1 LLFSLPLENSKG
13 VHTNSPIFALSNP
26 LMITAWS
33 ISLIKPLHLALKEPA
48 KRAD

>member
-26 LMITAWS
+26 LITTVWS
-33 ISLIKPLHLALKEPA
+33 IRLIKPVHLALNELA
-48 KRAD
+48 QRAD